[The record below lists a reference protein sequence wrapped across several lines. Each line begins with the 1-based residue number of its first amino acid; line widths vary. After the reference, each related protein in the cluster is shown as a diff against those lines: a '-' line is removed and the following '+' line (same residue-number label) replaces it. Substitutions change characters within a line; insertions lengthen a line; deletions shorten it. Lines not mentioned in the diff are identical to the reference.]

1 YILIL
6 GDKNFINMQTTG
18 KIFPKLLMDNKKLY
32 IIYRE
37 VKAMNMIK
45 RIQYIEELKRW
56 KDKDLIKVV
65 TGIRRCGKSTLFEL
79 FIEYLKEEKV
89 DDGHIISI
97 NLESLEYN
105 FSGYKGLYDYVVSK
119 IKDEKK
125 YYVFLDEVQNIEEF
139 QKAVD
144 GLYIKKNI
152 DIYIT
157 GSNAFLLSG
166 ELATLLTGRYVE
178 IKMLPLSFKE
188 YVSAFSDNNNYQS
201 LFLEYMKNGGMPGTI
216 SVVDLGRNDV
226 NKYLDSIFS
235 TVVFKDI
242 MARNKITDKTL
253 LENII
258 KFIFDSIG
266 SPISTKKISD
276 TLTSK
281 GISTSNHT
289 VENYITSFVES
300 YLIYKAER
308 FDVKGKNLLVR
319 DYKYYAVDTGLR
331 SYLLGKKADS
341 DMGHILENI
350 VYLELLRRGYRV
362 YVGKVDDMEIDFVA
376 ENRDGLKYFQ
386 VALTVRDEKVLEREL
401 RSLQKTGDHYPKY
414 LITMDMD
421 LSADYNGITKI
432 NVIDWLL
439 EE

>member
-1 YILIL
+1 MNI
-6 GDKNFINMQTTG
+6 INRTEY
-18 KIFPKLLMDNKKLY
+18 L
-32 IIYRE
+32 
-37 VKAMNMIK
+37 
-45 RIQYIEELKRW
+45 EELKKWR
-56 KDKDLIKVV
+56 DKDLIKVV

-79 FIEYLKEEKV
+79 FINYLKEEGISKE
-89 DDGHIISI
+89 HIISI

-105 FSGYKGLYDYVVSK
+105 FSGYKELYDYVVSQ
-119 IKDEKK
+119 IKDDKK
-125 YYVFLDEVQNIEEF
+125 YYVFLDEVQNVKEF

-166 ELATLLTGRYVE
+166 ELATLLTGRYIE

-188 YVSAFSDNNNYQS
+188 YVSFFSNNNNYQE
-201 LFLEYMKNGGMPGTI
+201 LFLRYMKNGGMPGTL
-216 SVVDLGRNDV
+216 SVLDLENDEI

-235 TVVFKDI
+235 TIVFKDI
-242 MARNKITDKTL
+242 MARNKITDKAL

-276 TLTSK
+276 TLTSR
-281 GISTSNHT
+281 GMSTSNHT
-289 VENYITSFVES
+289 VENYITAFVES

-308 FDVKGKNLLVR
+308 FDVKGKSLLVR
-319 DYKYYAVDTGLR
+319 DYKYYSVDTGLR
-331 SYLLGKKADS
+331 SYLLGKKANS

-362 YVGKVDDMEIDFVA
+362 YVGKVDDMEVDFVA
-376 ENRDGLKYFQ
+376 ENYEGIKYFQ
-386 VALTVRDEKVLEREL
+386 VALTVRNEKVLEREL
-401 RSLQKTGDHYPKY
+401 RVLQKTGDHYPKY

-421 LSADYNGITKI
+421 LTSDYNGITKI

-439 EE
+439 KE

>member
-1 YILIL
+1 
-6 GDKNFINMQTTG
+6 MS
-18 KIFPKLLMDNKKLY
+18 
-32 IIYRE
+32 
-37 VKAMNMIK
+37 MIK
-45 RIQYIEELKRW
+45 RIEYLEELKKW

-65 TGIRRCGKSTLFEL
+65 TGIRRCGKSTLLEL
-79 FIEYLKEEKV
+79 FIEYLKEEKI
-89 DDGHIISI
+89 DEEHIVSI

-105 FSGYKGLYDYVVSK
+105 FSNYKDLYFYVVSK
-119 IKDEKK
+119 IKDDKK
-125 YYVFLDEVQNIEEF
+125 YYVFLDEIQNIEGF

-144 GLYIKKNI
+144 SLYIKKNI

-188 YVSAFSDNNNYQS
+188 YVSAFSGNNNYQS

-216 SVVDLGRNDV
+216 SVLDLGINDI

-242 MARNKITDKTL
+242 MARNKVTDKTI

-258 KFIFDSIG
+258 KFILDSIG

-281 GISTSNHT
+281 GMTISNHT
-289 VENYITSFVES
+289 VDKYITSFVES
-300 YLIYKAER
+300 YLIYKVER

-319 DYKYYAVDTGLR
+319 DYKYYSVDTGLR
-331 SYLLGKKADS
+331 SYLLGKKANS

-362 YVGKVDDMEIDFVA
+362 YVGKVDDLEIDFVA

-386 VALTVRDEKVLEREL
+386 VSLTVRDAKVLEREL
-401 RSLQKTGDHYPKY
+401 RSLQRTGDHYPKY

-421 LSADYNGITKI
+421 LSSDYDGITKI

-439 EE
+439 EKLP